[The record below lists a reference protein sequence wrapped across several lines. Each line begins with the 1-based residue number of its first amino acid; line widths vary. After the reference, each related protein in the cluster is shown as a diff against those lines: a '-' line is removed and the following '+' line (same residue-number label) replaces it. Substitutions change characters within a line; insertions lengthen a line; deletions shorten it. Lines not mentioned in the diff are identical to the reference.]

1 MSISK
6 KIFIISSVLL
16 ASVLFFMGIYNVSFK
31 EKTSAINTNI
41 LAKETPAASNE
52 EKSALEEIG
61 EKIGFKNSEKI
72 YPLSDEV
79 IISPAL
85 FSEDD
90 QIAYYTRLNGSVYN
104 VSLDGT
110 GKKLVDNNNFSGLEK
125 ILWSSDN
132 RKVLS
137 RFNNNGKIQYSSY
150 DYNAKK
156 GFRLAD
162 GIEYAIWG
170 NAGDQI
176 VYEYYDSKTKKR
188 TINAANYDGSNWK
201 KIADISMSDAWI
213 ASVPQSSFVSFWN
226 SPNSFN
232 ETSLSIINTVGGE
245 ARKIFSGRF
254 GADYLWSPNGTKAL
268 VSSVDSKGGSK
279 ISLAVINSNGGEFQ
293 NLNIPTF
300 ASKCVWS
307 KDNKTIYYALPTFS
321 SGNYV
326 LPNDYRNKKVTAK
339 DVFWKM
345 NITTGKSERIV
356 ETKDIN
362 NIYDAANLFLS
373 SSEDILFF
381 VNQNDG
387 KIYGISM

>member
-1 MSISK
+1 
-6 KIFIISSVLL
+6 
-16 ASVLFFMGIYNVSFK
+16 MGIYNVSFK